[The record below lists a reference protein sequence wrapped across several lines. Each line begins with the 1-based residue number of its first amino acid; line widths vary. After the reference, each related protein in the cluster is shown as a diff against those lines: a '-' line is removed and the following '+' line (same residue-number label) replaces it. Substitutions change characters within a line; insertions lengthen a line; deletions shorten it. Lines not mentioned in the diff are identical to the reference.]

1 MKRWLPLLNSTGGPA
16 TAPRR
21 ALSDGYADHQGA
33 IRTAVREVGQLV
45 SSADGSGTS
54 LALIPRPVLSL
65 RAARH
70 DRIIVWLGFQSKPRF
85 PAPFL
90 PLQASVSGT
99 LSPTPSLG
107 FSRHS
112 LLLQA
117 SVSGTLPSTPS
128 LAFRNPSSHSKPRFP
143 APFLPLQASVFPGT
157 PSYSKPRFPVLFLPL
172 QASLSGTLP
181 PTPSLGFRHPFS
193 HSKPRF
199 FPALPPTPSLGF
211 RYSSFHSKPRFPE
224 PFLPLQV
231 SLSGTLPPARGVLV

>member
-1 MKRWLPLLNSTGGPA
+1 MKRWLPPLNSTGGPA

-90 PLQASVSGT
+90 PLQASV
-99 LSPTPSLG
+99 
-107 FSRHS
+107 
-112 LLLQA
+112 
-117 SVSGTLPSTPS
+117 
-128 LAFRNPSSHSKPRFP
+128 
-143 APFLPLQASVFPGT
+143 FPGT

-181 PTPSLGFRHPFS
+181 PTPSLAFRHP
-193 HSKPRF
+193 
-199 FPALPPTPSLGF
+199 
-211 RYSSFHSKPRFPE
+211 SSRSWCSCLRFPG
-224 PFLPLQV
+224 FF
-231 SLSGTLPPARGVLV
+231 